1 MQLSMSMYGTQ
12 GVLKQLWLKYLS
24 EKLLFLGKGENN
36 SKRGTVGHRRHV
48 SETSEFLFCLIRI
61 QVFGHA
67 DLGFRSID
75 LLFESHFTNS
85 NNIHIL

>member
-1 MQLSMSMYGTQ
+1 MQLPMSMYGTQ
-12 GVLKQLWLKYLS
+12 RVQLQLWLYYLS
-24 EKLLFLGKGENN
+24 EKLFPLGRGEHI
-36 SKRGTVGHRRHV
+36 SKTGTVGHSMHV